1 MTVQAHDQV
10 ALGPSHHASAP
21 SAVDRAH
28 GAPARR
34 WWRPLA
40 AVIATLVV
48 GGLVVAGVL
57 PLSTVVYLGLF
68 GGMLLMHAGGHGHGA
83 HTGHATAS
91 NGDRGT
97 GPTPQ
102 AGAEG
107 DEHRSH
113 GCH

>member
-1 MTVQAHDQV
+1 MTAQAHDHV

-21 SAVDRAH
+21 SAIDRAP
-28 GAPARR
+28 GARARP
-34 WWRPLA
+34 WRPLA

-48 GGLVVAGVL
+48 GGLVVAGVV
-57 PLSTVVYLGLF
+57 PFSTVVYLGLF

-91 NGDRGT
+91 NGDHGT
-97 GPTPQ
+97 SPTPQ